1 MVSKQYGINEYKKSE
16 KNPYT
21 TSLMSPSVKPK
32 TQKLTKQQPLQ
43 QRRKQQKPTPSNQML
58 SKASILTPKNVILE
72 NKTNNGISG
81 QIDGQKFL
89 DSMTKIYERSGRQD
103 LAMNLKRV
111 SQGQNRKK

>member
-1 MVSKQYGINEYKKSE
+1 
-16 KNPYT
+16 
-21 TSLMSPSVKPK
+21 
-32 TQKLTKQQPLQ
+32 
-43 QRRKQQKPTPSNQML
+43 ML